1 MKKEDEFNYKKY
13 VEDVVEV
20 KIKEHGDSIK
30 AIFNM
35 DAIIADLKSQLDGA
49 HDIIND
55 VEQWLKKKY
64 DTDIEKVLNEVY
76 ENSDAL

>member
-13 VEDVVEV
+13 VEGVVEV